1 VGCLVLRAGI
11 AHRDPISEGD
21 HLLVS
26 IVNVERQLDARCRAD
41 VLDAS
46 GRLKTQLMRGS
57 LLKLVSIR
65 WGMRSARAAA
75 QIIPS
80 RLQSGDDSEMRY
92 PLH

>member
-1 VGCLVLRAGI
+1 
-11 AHRDPISEGD
+11 
-21 HLLVS
+21 
-26 IVNVERQLDARCRAD
+26 
-41 VLDAS
+41 
-46 GRLKTQLMRGS
+46 MRGS